1 MDDQS
6 KSPDRMRSIGRT
18 PESRKWSKEICRKGS
33 TRLRCSA
40 RASEVFPELDAP
52 LSRIICPDVHVGIV
66 IAFETLVVT
75 LGARQAARGWYR
87 RVLQNPDVKV
97 TRAGEPLRYVAVP
110 VLGKERER
118 VAGDYRLPWAV
129 RFLTGFPPRSF
140 LRLDRMP
147 TT

>member
-1 MDDQS
+1 MYFFC
-6 KSPDRMRSIGRT
+6 RT
-18 PESRKWSKEICRKGS
+18 EKFP
-33 TRLRCSA
+33 RLQFPVVSA
-40 RASEVFPELDAP
+40 RTRRRSARSL
-52 LSRIICPDVHVGIV
+52 ICPFAPSTGGSNLSDLVTWIGILFGTYVGIV